1 MRKTYLWAFCLVA
14 SLWCSNGHAQTFET
28 QYERSVH
35 DLMTDVQQRFGVR
48 FKFDGKVDTVGKRLP
63 YADFRVRPYSI
74 EMTLDNICKYFDW
87 NWWKQ
92 TDKLYKIK
100 PYEYPRRHEDE
111 GRMMLDWLSTLY
123 NNKAEWEARRDTLRR
138 EVRQRLELDAFL
150 DSCVVVKD
158 KKGRAERPVTLSK
171 VRRHDGY
178 TTQNICIELTPGQHL
193 FGTIYAPYGL
203 KKKEKIINKKLSES
217 VALQSNQ
224 KVQSSKQDQDKSK
237 SSKFKVQSSK
247 KYALIVCPDGH
258 WPMRYRKDEQQRLGT
273 LARMGA
279 VCVDFDLYGWGESE
293 QEVGAEAHHTSRA
306 HVYQAACG
314 YILLDW
320 MLTHR
325 KDIDPERVGV
335 MGGSGGG
342 THTVLLSLL
351 DDRVTASAPVVHL
364 ASHFDGGCPCES
376 GKPVQLSAGGT
387 CEAELAA
394 VMAPKPM
401 LIVSDGGDWT
411 SSVPTLEYPYLQ
423 RIYSF
428 YDARDQVRNVHLP
441 NDRHDF
447 NEHKRQAVYD
457 FFIDV
462 FDLDRTMLDEDK
474 VTIEPDDDL
483 KSLYK
488 TQR

>member
-1 MRKTYLWAFCLVA
+1 MRIIRIILITFCVLSLHA
-14 SLWCSNGHAQTFET
+14 SAQTYET
-28 QYERSVH
+28 QYRRPVS
-35 DLMTDVQQRFGVR
+35 DVMKDVAQRFGVK
-48 FKFDGKVDTVGKRLP
+48 FKFDKNVDTVGVKLT
-63 YADFRVRPYSI
+63 YADFRIRPYSL
-74 EMTLDNICKYFDW
+74 EMTLDNICKHFDW

-92 TDKLYKIK
+92 SGNLYKIK
-100 PYEYPRRHEDE
+100 LYEYPRRHEDE
-111 GRMMLDWLSTLY
+111 GRMMLDYLSSLY
-123 NNKAEWEARRDTLRR
+123 NNKVEWELRRDSLRR

-150 DSCVVVKD
+150 DSCVLGK
-158 KKGRAERPVTLSK
+158 PLLSK
-171 VRRHDGY
+171 IRKHDGY

-203 KKKEKIINKKLSES
+203 NKKEKIKNKKH
-217 VALQSNQ
+217 
-224 KVQSSKQDQDKSK
+224 
-237 SSKFKVQSSK
+237 
-247 KYALIVCPDGH
+247 ALIVCPDGH

-293 QEVGAEAHHTSRA
+293 KEVGAEAHHTSRA

-314 YILLDW
+314 YVLLDY
-320 MLTHR
+320 MLKSR

-351 DDRVTASAPVVHL
+351 DERVTASAPVVHL

-376 GKPVQLSAGGT
+376 GKPVQLAGGGT
-387 CEAELAA
+387 CEPELAA
-394 VMAPKPM
+394 IMAPKPM

-411 SSVPTLEYPYLQ
+411 SSVPTLEFPFLQ
-423 RIYSF
+423 RIYGF
-428 YDARDQVRNVHLP
+428 YDAKDKVRNVHLP
-441 NDRHDF
+441 NERHDF
-447 NEHKRQAVYD
+447 NENKRQAVYD

-462 FDLDRTMLDEDK
+462 FGLDRQMLDESK
-474 VTIEPDDDL
+474 ITIEPDEML

-488 TQR
+488 

>member
-1 MRKTYLWAFCLVA
+1 MRKFFVA
-14 SLWCSNGHAQTFET
+14 VLMTVSSVAMAQTFET
-28 QYERSVH
+28 KYERPVH
-35 DLMTDVQQRFGVR
+35 DVMQDVARRFGVK
-48 FKFDGKVDTVGKRLP
+48 FKFDKNVDTVGQRLP

-74 EMTLDNICKYFDW
+74 EMTLDNICKHFDW

-92 TDKLYKIK
+92 SGNLYKIK
-100 PYEYPRRHEDE
+100 LYEYPRRHEQE
-111 GRMMLDWLSTLY
+111 GKMMLDYLSSLY
-123 NNKAEWEARRDTLRR
+123 HNKAEWEARRDSLRR

-150 DSCVVVKD
+150 DSCVLTKD
-158 KKGRAERPVTLSK
+158 KKGNSQRPVVLSK
-171 VRRHDGY
+171 LRKHDGY

-193 FGTIYAPYGL
+193 FGTIYASTMKG
-203 KKKEKIINKKLSES
+203 KH
-217 VALQSNQ
+217 
-224 KVQSSKQDQDKSK
+224 
-237 SSKFKVQSSK
+237 
-247 KYALIVCPDGH
+247 ALIVCPDGH

-293 QEVGAEAHHTSRA
+293 KEVGADAHHSSRA

-314 YILLDW
+314 YILLDY
-320 MLTHR
+320 MLKNR
-325 KDIDPERVGV
+325 KDIDTTRVGV

-351 DDRVTASAPVVHL
+351 DERVTASAPVVHL

-376 GKPVQLSAGGT
+376 GKPVQLAAGGT
-387 CEAELAA
+387 CEPELAA
-394 VMAPKPM
+394 VVAPKPM

-411 SSVPTLEYPYLQ
+411 SSVPTLEFPYLQ

-428 YDARDQVRNVHLP
+428 YDAKDKVRNVHLP
-441 NDRHDF
+441 NERHDF
-447 NEHKRQAVYD
+447 RENKRQAVYD

-462 FDLDRTMLDEDK
+462 FRLDRSMLDESKID
-474 VTIEPDDDL
+474 IEPDETL

-488 TQR
+488 

>member
-1 MRKTYLWAFCLVA
+1 MIVL
-14 SLWCSNGHAQTFET
+14 SLLALGATAQT
-28 QYERSVH
+28 YENQFRRPVS
-35 DLMTDVQQRFGVR
+35 DVMKDVAARFDVR
-48 FKFDGKVDTVGKRLP
+48 FKFDGSVDTAGVMLT
-63 YADFRVRPYSI
+63 YADFRICPYSL
-74 EMTLDNICKYFDW
+74 EQTLDNICKHFDW

-92 TDKLYKIK
+92 SGNLYKIK
-100 PYEYPRRHEDE
+100 RYEYPRRHEDE
-111 GRMMLDWLSTLY
+111 GRQMLNYLSSLY
-123 NNKAEWEARRDTLRR
+123 HNKVEWEARRDSLRK

-150 DSCVVVKD
+150 DSCVL
-158 KKGRAERPVTLSK
+158 GPALLSK
-171 VRRHDGY
+171 IRKHDGY

-193 FGTIYAPYGL
+193 FGTIYAST
-203 KKKEKIINKKLSES
+203 KKGKH
-217 VALQSNQ
+217 
-224 KVQSSKQDQDKSK
+224 
-237 SSKFKVQSSK
+237 
-247 KYALIVCPDGH
+247 ALIVCPDGH

-293 QEVGAEAHHTSRA
+293 KEVGAEAHHTSRA

-314 YILLDW
+314 YVLLDW

-325 KDIDPERVGV
+325 KDIDAKRVGV

-387 CEAELAA
+387 CEPELAA

-411 SSVPTLEYPYLQ
+411 SSVPTLEFPYLQ
-423 RIYSF
+423 RIYDF
-428 YDARDQVRNVHLP
+428 YGAKDKVRNVHLP
-441 NDRHDF
+441 KERHDF
-447 NEHKRQAVYD
+447 GKNKRQAVYD

-462 FDLDRTMLDEDK
+462 FSLDRTMLDESK
-474 VTIEPDDDL
+474 IEIEPDEQL

-488 TQR
+488 

>member
-1 MRKTYLWAFCLVA
+1 MRKLFVAALMAVSSVA
-14 SLWCSNGHAQTFET
+14 SAQTYET

-35 DLMTDVQQRFGVR
+35 DIMADVAKRFGVR
-48 FKFDGKVDTVGKRLP
+48 FKYNVDTVDRRLP
-63 YADFRVRPYSI
+63 YADFRVRPYSL
-74 EMTLDNICKYFDW
+74 EATLDNICKHFDW

-92 TDKLYKIK
+92 SGNLYKIK
-100 PYEYPRRHEDE
+100 PYEYARRHEAE
-111 GRMMLDWLSTLY
+111 GQQMLDYLSSLY
-123 NNKAEWEARRDTLRR
+123 QNKEQWESRRDSLRR
-138 EVRQRLELDAFL
+138 EVRQLLGLDAFL
-150 DSCVVVKD
+150 DSCVLGK
-158 KKGRAERPVTLSK
+158 PLLSK

-193 FGTIYAPYGL
+193 FGTIYSPSPRRGRKGGL
-203 KKKEKIINKKLSES
+203 PSARSGGGN
-217 VALQSNQ
+217 
-224 KVQSSKQDQDKSK
+224 
-237 SSKFKVQSSK
+237 
-247 KYALIVCPDGH
+247 ALIVCPDGH
-258 WPMRYRKDEQQRLGT
+258 WPYRYRKDEQQRLGT

-293 QEVGAEAHHTSRA
+293 KEVGAEAHHTSRA

-314 YILLDW
+314 YVLLDY
-320 MLTHR
+320 MLKNR

-376 GKPVQLSAGGT
+376 GRPVQLAAGGT
-387 CEAELAA
+387 CEPELAA

-423 RIYSF
+423 RIYDF
-428 YDARDQVRNVHLP
+428 YGARDKVRNVHLP
-441 NDRHDF
+441 NERHDF
-447 NEHKRQAVYD
+447 GPNKRQAVYD

-462 FDLDRTMLDEDK
+462 FGLDRSMLDESK
-474 VTIEPDDDL
+474 IEIEPDDAL

-488 TQR
+488 

>member
-1 MRKTYLWAFCLVA
+1 MRDVA
-14 SLWCSNGHAQTFET
+14 K
-28 QYERSVH
+28 
-35 DLMTDVQQRFGVR
+35 RFDVR
-48 FKFDGKVDTVGKRLP
+48 FKFDANVDTAGVTLM
-63 YADFRVRPYSI
+63 YADFRIRPYSL
-74 EMTLDNICKYFDW
+74 EQTLDNICKHFDW

-92 TDKLYKIK
+92 SGNLYKIK
-100 PYEYPRRHEDE
+100 RYEYPRRHEDE
-111 GRMMLDWLSTLY
+111 GRQMLDYLSSLY
-123 NNKAEWEARRDTLRR
+123 NNKVEWEARRDSLRR

-150 DSCVVVKD
+150 DSCVLVKN
-158 KKGRAERPVTLSK
+158 KKGQMERPVILSK
-171 VRRHDGY
+171 IRKHDGY

-193 FGTIYAPYGL
+193 FGTIYTP
-203 KKKEKIINKKLSES
+203 
-217 VALQSNQ
+217 
-224 KVQSSKQDQDKSK
+224 SSR
-237 SSKFKVQSSK
+237 SSRRH
-247 KYALIVCPDGH
+247 ALIICPDGH

-293 QEVGAEAHHTSRA
+293 KEVGAEAHHTSRA

-325 KDIDPERVGV
+325 QDIDTKRVGV

-351 DDRVTASAPVVHL
+351 DDRVRASAPVVHL

-387 CEAELAA
+387 CEPELAA

-411 SSVPTLEYPYLQ
+411 SSVPTLEFPYLQ
-423 RIYSF
+423 RVYGF
-428 YDARDQVRNVHLP
+428 YGAKDQVRNVHLP
-441 NDRHDF
+441 NERHDF
-447 NEHKRQAVYD
+447 GKNKRNAVYD

-462 FDLDRTMLDEDK
+462 FGLDRTMLDENK
-474 VTIEPDDDL
+474 IEIEPDEQL

-488 TQR
+488 

>member
-1 MRKTYLWAFCLVA
+1 MRKILLSVLAAVTL
-14 SLWCSNGHAQTFET
+14 STTAQTYET
-28 QYERSVH
+28 HYERSVS
-35 DLMTDVQQRFGVR
+35 DLMERVSKQFGVR
-48 FKFDGKVDTVGKRLP
+48 FKYNVDTVGKRLP
-63 YADFRVRPYSI
+63 YADFRIRPYSI
-74 EMTLDNICKYFDW
+74 ETTLDNICKYFDW

-92 TDKLYKIK
+92 SGNLYKIK
-100 PYEYPRRHEDE
+100 PYEYPRRHEEE
-111 GRMMLDWLSTLY
+111 GRQMLNWLSSLY
-123 NNKAEWEARRDTLRR
+123 SNKAQWEARRDSLRR

-150 DSCVVVKD
+150 DSCVLGK
-158 KKGRAERPVTLSK
+158 PLLSK
-171 VRRHDGY
+171 IRKHDGY

-193 FGTIYAPYGL
+193 FGTIYAST
-203 KKKEKIINKKLSES
+203 KKGKH
-217 VALQSNQ
+217 
-224 KVQSSKQDQDKSK
+224 
-237 SSKFKVQSSK
+237 
-247 KYALIVCPDGH
+247 ALIVCPDGH
-258 WPMRYRKDEQQRLGT
+258 WPYRYRKDEQQRLGT

-293 QEVGAEAHHTSRA
+293 KEVGEKAHHTSRA

-314 YILLDW
+314 YVLLDY
-320 MLTHR
+320 MLKNR
-325 KDIDPERVGV
+325 KDIDPQRVGV
-335 MGGSGGG
+335 CGGSGGG

-411 SSVPTLEYPYLQ
+411 ASVPTLEFPYLQ
-423 RIYSF
+423 RVYGF
-428 YDARDQVRNVHLP
+428 YGATDKVKNVHLP
-441 NDRHDF
+441 KERHDF
-447 NEHKRQAVYD
+447 GPNKRQAVYQ

-462 FDLDRTMLDEDK
+462 FGLDGSMLDENK
-474 VTIEPDDDL
+474 ITIEPDETL

-488 TQR
+488 

>member
-1 MRKTYLWAFCLVA
+1 MRKIVFTLICMSVSTLV
-14 SLWCSNGHAQTFET
+14 SAQTFET
-28 QYERSVH
+28 RYERSVH
-35 DLMTDVQQRFGVR
+35 DLMQDVGKRFGVK
-48 FKFDGKVDTVGKRLP
+48 FKFDKNVDTVGKKMP
-63 YADFRVRPYSI
+63 YADFRVRPYSL
-74 EMTLDNICKYFDW
+74 EMTLDNICKYYDW

-92 TDKLYKIK
+92 SGNLYKIK
-100 PYEYPRRHEDE
+100 LYEYPRRHEQE
-111 GRMMLDWLSTLY
+111 GKMMLDYLSSLY
-123 NNKAEWEARRDTLRR
+123 SNKAQWEARRDTLRK

-150 DSCVVVKD
+150 DSCVVTKD
-158 KKGRAERPVTLSK
+158 KKAVSTGFQGNLERPVILSK
-171 VRRHDGY
+171 IRKHDGY

-193 FGTIYAPYGL
+193 FGTIYSP
-203 KKKEKIINKKLSES
+203 NP
-217 VALQSNQ
+217 
-224 KVQSSKQDQDKSK
+224 SKRRGAGKGTISP
-237 SSKFKVQSSK
+237 STWRGRGEAFP
-247 KYALIVCPDGH
+247 LIVCPDGH
-258 WPMRYRKDEQQRLGT
+258 WPYRYRKDEQQRLGT

-293 QEVGAEAHHTSRA
+293 KEVGEAAHHTSRA

-351 DDRVTASAPVVHL
+351 DERVTASAPVVHL

-376 GKPVQLSAGGT
+376 GKPVQLAAGGT

-411 SSVPTLEYPYLQ
+411 SSVPTLEFPYLQ
-423 RIYSF
+423 RVYGF
-428 YDARDQVRNVHLP
+428 YGAQDKVRNVHLP
-441 NDRHDF
+441 NERHDF
-447 NEHKRQAVYD
+447 RENKRNAVYD

-462 FDLDRTMLDEDK
+462 FGLDRSMLDESK
-474 VTIEPDDDL
+474 IEIEPDDAL

-488 TQR
+488 

>member
-1 MRKTYLWAFCLVA
+1 MMKTKNIFWGRVMGILSFYFFTLLP
-14 SLWCSNGHAQTFET
+14 LNAQTFET
-28 QYERSVH
+28 RYERPVS
-35 DLMTDVQQRFGVR
+35 DLMKDVAKRFGVR
-48 FKFDGKVDTVGKRLP
+48 FKFDANVDTVGKHLP
-63 YADFRVRPYSI
+63 YADFRVRPYSL
-74 EMTLDNICKYFDW
+74 EMTLDNICKYYDW

-92 TDKLYKIK
+92 NDTTYKIK
-100 PYEYPRRHEDE
+100 LYEYPRRHEQE
-111 GRMMLDWLSTLY
+111 GKMMLDYLSSLY
-123 NNKAEWEARRDTLRR
+123 NNKEQWEARRDSLRK
-138 EVRQRLELDAFL
+138 EVRQLLELDKFL
-150 DSCVVVKD
+150 DSCVVIKD
-158 KKGRAERPVTLSK
+158 RKGSPQRPVILSK
-171 VRRHDGY
+171 VRKHDGY

-193 FGTIYAPYGL
+193 FGTIYAPSGHKL
-203 KKKEKIINKKLSES
+203 QTSNIKPQNKKH
-217 VALQSNQ
+217 
-224 KVQSSKQDQDKSK
+224 
-237 SSKFKVQSSK
+237 
-247 KYALIVCPDGH
+247 ALIVCPDGH
-258 WPMRYRKDEQQRLGT
+258 WPYRYRKDEQQRLGT

-293 QEVGAEAHHTSRA
+293 KEVGEAAHHTSRA

-320 MLTHR
+320 MLQNR

-351 DDRVTASAPVVHL
+351 DERVTASAPVVHL

-387 CEAELAA
+387 CEPELAA

-411 SSVPTLEYPYLQ
+411 SSVPYLEFPYLQ
-423 RIYSF
+423 RIYGF
-428 YDARDQVRNVHLP
+428 YGAQDNVRNIHLP
-441 NDRHDF
+441 NERHDF
-447 NEHKRQAVYD
+447 KENKRQAVYD

-462 FDLDRTMLDEDK
+462 FGLDRSMLDESK
-474 VTIEPDDDL
+474 VTIEPDDAL

-488 TQR
+488 